1 MEQNKGRVPSWT
13 ALAVIS
19 IVAVVLAL
27 CGAGFGAL
35 GLAKSID
42 SSKDIKSLRSEL
54 GALKEE
60 VDRLRARVPNKITS
74 KTKLKIVF
82 SSWSGWQEP
91 NVPSKGTESEE
102 KAEYYDLE
110 LGKKYVIETVEAS
123 RWVDGEWKEET
134 VEKFSFKIT
143 EIGEDSISVHTYQAF
158 SDSKKGIDLSSKKQ
172 DFVVGFDE
180 ALELTTPTMD
190 AGDIYTFSLVEQ

>member
-1 MEQNKGRVPSWT
+1 MEQNKGRVPSRT

-91 NVPSKGTESEE
+91 NVPSKSAEPEE

-110 LGKKYVIETVEAS
+110 LGKKYVIETAEAS

-180 ALELTTPTMD
+180 ALKLTTPTMD